1 MDVLCWSWAS
11 QRCHSLLENWRFRE
25 FSSRPPGG
33 VGISISMAFSWRSC
47 VSSGGFSNY
56 RLLEKVP
63 GLPNHFGTC
72 RQISAVIFYSLGVIA
87 DFKFSLIASWNISNI
102 STKKRWVGFF
112 LSPRASCRQS
122 SAFLTRPALG
132 GVEGR
137 RFQSAVRRLQFEG
150 CRSQVA
156 GRKLQAAGCSA
167 TVESC
172 RVFFLILANPFC
184 TSWKRRV
191 WISPFYGKST
201 YLHVER
207 FLCRFVAVGFRD
219 DVDILSGVVS
229 VACAP

>member
-1 MDVLCWSWAS
+1 MDVLCWSWAF
-11 QRCHSLLENWRFRE
+11 LIGKGRFRE

-56 RLLEKVP
+56 RLLKKVP

-172 RVFFLILANPFC
+172 RVFFLDFSESILHL
-184 TSWKRRV
+184 V
-191 WISPFYGKST
+191 
-201 YLHVER
+201 
-207 FLCRFVAVGFRD
+207 
-219 DVDILSGVVS
+219 
-229 VACAP
+229 